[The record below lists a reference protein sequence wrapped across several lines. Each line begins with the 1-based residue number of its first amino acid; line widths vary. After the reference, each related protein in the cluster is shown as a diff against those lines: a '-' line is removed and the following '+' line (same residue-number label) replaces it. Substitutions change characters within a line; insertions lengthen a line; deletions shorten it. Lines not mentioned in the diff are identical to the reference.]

1 MTRTKKSVVA
11 AGRADADTELRERIL
26 AAAFSTFV
34 ERGYAGA
41 STLEI
46 ATRARV
52 SKRELYALF
61 ESKEAMLIAGIT
73 ARTARMGARAELP
86 EARDRAML
94 GEILADFG
102 ARLLHEASHPHVIA
116 VYRLA
121 MGEYARAPEIA
132 HTLHSVGREGIR
144 HTLTKGIARA
154 QAAGLLRKGDASL
167 LASWFLGL
175 LWHDSFIN
183 LLLGAETQPSEA
195 ECRRRA
201 RLAATEFLDLH
212 PAAAG

>member
-1 MTRTKKSVVA
+1 MATKAKKQVPAESK
-11 AGRADADTELRERIL
+11 ADKGLRERIL
-26 AAAFSTFV
+26 NAAFGAFI
-34 ERGYAGA
+34 ERGYAGT

-61 ESKEAMLIAGIT
+61 ESKEAMLAAGIT
-73 ARTARMGARAELP
+73 ARTAQMRAAPELP

-94 GEILADFG
+94 GEILVDFG

-116 VYRLA
+116 VHRLA

-132 HTLHSVGREGIR
+132 HTLHTAGREPIR
-144 HTLTKGIARA
+144 KTAADFLARA
-154 QAAGLLRKGDASL
+154 QAAGLLGKGEASV
-167 LASWFLGL
+167 LASSFLGL
-175 LWHDSFIN
+175 LWRDLFVS
-183 LLLGAETQPSEA
+183 LLLGVETQPSEA

-201 RLAATEFLDLH
+201 RAAATQFLDSNRA
-212 PAAAG
+212 PQGS

>member
-1 MTRTKKSVVA
+1 MARAKKSA
-11 AGRADADTELRERIL
+11 AAVGRADSDTGLRERIL
-26 AAAFSTFV
+26 NAAFGAFV
-34 ERGYAGA
+34 ERGYAGT

-61 ESKEAMLIAGIT
+61 KSKEAMLIAGIT
-73 ARTARMGARAELP
+73 ARTARMGAAAELP
-86 EARDRAML
+86 EARDRATL

-102 ARLLHEASHPHVIA
+102 TRLLHEASHPHVIA

-144 HTLTKGIARA
+144 NTLTKGIARA
-154 QAAGLLRKGDASL
+154 QAAGLLRKGDSGV

-175 LWHDSFIN
+175 LWHDHFVN

-201 RLAATEFLDLH
+201 RVAATEFLDLNA
-212 PAAAG
+212 PPRG